1 MSSAVIRSSF
11 NTIRFRRKP
20 LVLALVALASAT
32 SVAHAQQPAATEL
45 KVEEIVVTGSRE
57 ATLRA
62 ETPASVSVISGDT
75 VDYVKPSHP
84 SEIMNRIPGVTVQ
97 QTNGEGHLTGIRQ
110 PIGTSPVY
118 LFLEDGVPVRASG
131 FFNHN
136 AMYEINMPMSSGI
149 EVTRGPG
156 TALQGSDAIGGIVN
170 VLTRA
175 PSEVFE
181 GRLSAETGDAGWRR
195 VMGSVSNSW
204 GETGV
209 RADINL
215 TDSDGWRDDTAY
227 DRQSLTLRADHQ
239 FANSSRLKA
248 VFSTSRIDQ
257 ETGANSALPLSDF
270 LNNPT
275 RNVFPFAYRQV
286 QSLRGSAEW
295 SLEQGPALITVTPYF
310 RKSEMDLLA
319 TFMLNNDPTDSSTG
333 YQSAGLLATY
343 RYDFEPLRT
352 RVITGVD
359 LDYSPGFR
367 EEERIIPRRVAGI
380 FESYTSEG
388 IIYDYDV
395 TFWQA
400 SPYVQ
405 VETSPTERLR
415 VTAGL
420 RYDTFGFQYEN
431 NLSSGAFAT
440 RLPAGIRTFYRPADA
455 DVDYERLSP
464 SLGMT
469 YEFSDSLNGFVSY
482 KQSFRVPQ
490 ESNLFRQ
497 GANLNSLGLKPVV
510 ADSIEAGLRGR
521 VGPRVMWD
529 LSIYDMTTSDDILTL
544 NSGVGPTQT
553 NNGKSEHQGIEAVLG
568 WLIVPGL
575 RLDVAS
581 SYARHEYREWVT
593 SAAVDLSGKEMTSAP
608 RRTANVTLGYVPLWL
623 PALNLEAEWQH
634 MGSYWM
640 DPANT
645 QKYEGYE
652 LVNLRAAYS
661 LSESAELFARVSNLT
676 NERWAT
682 TASISGG
689 QAQYAPGMPRSLFAG
704 VTVRF

>member
-1 MSSAVIRSSF
+1 MFSVTPSFVNHSSIKSRPAM
-11 NTIRFRRKP
+11 
-20 LVLALVALASAT
+20 LALAISALS
-32 SVAHAQQPAATEL
+32 SVAYAQQPAAL
-45 KVEEIVVTGSRE
+45 DVEEIVVTGSRE

-62 ETPASVSVISGDT
+62 ETPASVSVIGSQT
-75 VDYVKPSHP
+75 IEYVKPSHP

-175 PSEVFE
+175 PSEVAE
-181 GRLSAETGDAGWRR
+181 GQVTAEGGDAGWRR
-195 VMGSVSNSW
+195 MMGSGSNTW
-204 GETGV
+204 GDVGV
-209 RADINL
+209 RADLNI
-215 TDSDGWRDDTAY
+215 THSDGWRDQTAY
-227 DRQSLTLRADHQ
+227 DRQSFTLRADRELDN
-239 FANSSRLKA
+239 NSHLKA
-248 VFSTSRIDQ
+248 VFSTSHIDQ
-257 ETGANSALPLSDF
+257 ETGANSALPWNDF
-270 LNNPT
+270 VNNPE
-275 RNVFPFAYRQV
+275 RNIYPFAYRKV
-286 QSLRGSAEW
+286 KSMRGSVEW
-295 SLEQGPALITVTPYF
+295 AREDGPALMTVTPYF

-319 TFMLNNDPTDSSTG
+319 TFMLNNDPADSSTG
-333 YQSAGLLATY
+333 YRSAGLLATY
-343 RYDFEPLRT
+343 RYDFEPMRT
-352 RVITGVD
+352 RLITGVD

-380 FESYTSEG
+380 FESYTSDG

-400 SPYVQ
+400 SPYLQ

-420 RYDTFGFQYEN
+420 RYDTFGFDYEN
-431 NLSSGAFAT
+431 NLDSGSFLT
-440 RLPAGIRTFYRPADA
+440 RLPSGVRSFYRPADER
-455 DVDYERLSP
+455 VDYERLSP
-464 SLGMT
+464 SLGVT

-510 ADSIEAGLRGR
+510 ADSVEAGLRGR

-529 LSIYDMTTSDDILTL
+529 LSVYEMTTSDDILTL
-544 NSGVGPTQT
+544 SSGVGATQT
-553 NNGKSEHQGIEAVLG
+553 NNGKSRHRGVEAVFG
-568 WLIVPGL
+568 WLIMPGL
-575 RLDVAS
+575 RMDLAS
-581 SYARHEYREWVT
+581 SYAKHNYVEWVT
-593 SAAVDLSGKEMTSAP
+593 SSSVDLSGNEINAAP
-608 RRTANVTLGYVPLWL
+608 RRTANLTLAYVPQWL
-623 PALNLEAEWQH
+623 PALNLEAEWQY

-645 QKYEGYE
+645 RKYQGYD
-652 LVNLRAAYS
+652 LLNLRASYS
-661 LSESAELFARVSNLT
+661 LTESAEVFVRMSNLT
-676 NERWAT
+676 DERWAT
-682 TASISGG
+682 SASISGG
-689 QAQYAPGMPRSLFAG
+689 QAQYAPGMPRSLYAG
-704 VTVRF
+704 VSVKF

>member
-248 VFSTSRIDQ
+248 VFSASRIDQ

-380 FESYTSEG
+380 FEIT
-388 IIYDYDV
+388 DC
-395 TFWQA
+395 
-400 SPYVQ
+400 P
-405 VETSPTERLR
+405 
-415 VTAGL
+415 
-420 RYDTFGFQYEN
+420 
-431 NLSSGAFAT
+431 
-440 RLPAGIRTFYRPADA
+440 
-455 DVDYERLSP
+455 
-464 SLGMT
+464 
-469 YEFSDSLNGFVSY
+469 
-482 KQSFRVPQ
+482 
-490 ESNLFRQ
+490 
-497 GANLNSLGLKPVV
+497 
-510 ADSIEAGLRGR
+510 
-521 VGPRVMWD
+521 
-529 LSIYDMTTSDDILTL
+529 
-544 NSGVGPTQT
+544 
-553 NNGKSEHQGIEAVLG
+553 
-568 WLIVPGL
+568 
-575 RLDVAS
+575 
-581 SYARHEYREWVT
+581 
-593 SAAVDLSGKEMTSAP
+593 
-608 RRTANVTLGYVPLWL
+608 
-623 PALNLEAEWQH
+623 
-634 MGSYWM
+634 
-640 DPANT
+640 
-645 QKYEGYE
+645 
-652 LVNLRAAYS
+652 
-661 LSESAELFARVSNLT
+661 
-676 NERWAT
+676 
-682 TASISGG
+682 
-689 QAQYAPGMPRSLFAG
+689 
-704 VTVRF
+704 